1 VSNEG
6 RWKMMGNGGS
16 ANRVNTRNRLWRRRF
31 VVLLSVWAMVMAFAP
46 GGAGIPTVTNA
57 EEPAVLSTAEEPPT
71 ETTVPPTTTTV
82 APTTTV
88 LVCV

>member
-1 VSNEG
+1 
-6 RWKMMGNGGS
+6 
-16 ANRVNTRNRLWRRRF
+16 
-31 VVLLSVWAMVMAFAP
+31 MVMAFAP